1 MAALKALV
9 IFLGILLV
17 GGFIVVAVT
26 IYNRATAPKEDKTVS
41 IPVPA
46 NGTVMDTVAA
56 GDRVVMRYRMADG
69 SERLVIVN
77 ARTGKPAG
85 TINLV
90 PTP

>member
-1 MAALKALV
+1 MAALKTLV
-9 IFLGILLV
+9 IVLGVLLV

-26 IYNRATAPKEDKTVS
+26 IYNRATAPKADKTVS

-46 NGTVMDTVAA
+46 NATVTDMVGAE
-56 GDRVVMRYRMADG
+56 DRVVLRYRLSDG
-69 SERLVIVN
+69 SGRLVIVN
-77 ARTGKPAG
+77 ARTGKAAG

>member
-1 MAALKALV
+1 MAALKTLV
-9 IFLGILLV
+9 IVLGVLLV

-26 IYNRATAPKEDKTVS
+26 IYNRATAPKADKTVS

-46 NGTVMDTVAA
+46 NATVTDMVGAE
-56 GDRVVMRYRMADG
+56 DRVVLRYRLSDG

-77 ARTGKPAG
+77 ARTGKAAG

>member
-1 MAALKALV
+1 MAALKTLV
-9 IFLGILLV
+9 IVLGVLLV

-26 IYNRATAPKEDKTVS
+26 IYNRATAPKADKTVS

-46 NGTVMDTVAA
+46 NATVMDMVGAE
-56 GDRVVMRYRMADG
+56 DRVVLRYRLSDG

-77 ARTGKPAG
+77 ARTGKAAG